1 MHMSPV
7 VHHHRRPV
15 RAIAML
21 CVAVGLALA
30 LSACGSSSGSSGGG
44 SAAVTIKTAS
54 PVATFTVKP
63 VKAGAKVTVKND
75 DSLQHTVTS
84 DDGHSFNVTVDAGK
98 TATFTAPSTPGT
110 YPFHC
115 NIHATMKSKL
125 VVE

>member
-1 MHMSPV
+1 MHMSSV